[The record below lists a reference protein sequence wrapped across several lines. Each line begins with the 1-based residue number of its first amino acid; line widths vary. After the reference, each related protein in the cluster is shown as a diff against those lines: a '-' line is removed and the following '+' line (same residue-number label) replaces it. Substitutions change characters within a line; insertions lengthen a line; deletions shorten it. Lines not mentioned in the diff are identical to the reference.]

1 VEETKKRKSE
11 AADDT
16 RQTKK
21 VSKGVKD
28 WMGRPADMDRLA
40 QGLQKLGEDDLL
52 QIVRMVNENKTADM
66 YVKNDLEG
74 TAAHFPLRS
83 LYLVLMG
90 RGRVLYR
97 FIYAW
102 RPTFTDAVGFYETKS
117 RGLMRARWAFG
128 EREVLTTS

>member
-21 VSKGVKD
+21 VSKGGKD

-52 QIVRMVNENKTADM
+52 QIVKMVNENKTADM

-74 TAAHFPLRS
+74 TN
-83 LYLVLMG
+83 
-90 RGRVLYR
+90 
-97 FIYAW
+97 
-102 RPTFTDAVGFYETKS
+102 PTFPCYVPCF
-117 RGLMRARWAFG
+117 W
-128 EREVLTTS
+128 VLSSVNG